1 MKNTKSTKVSVTK
14 QSLGLRE
21 NVTLKNLSQSIAKLN
36 KSAITATVNYVAR
49 RILKETKNMKGE
61 LVLTRKNGVLSFAVQ
76 QKPTVKIN
84 PANVFKNKT
93 NQMIS
98 GYKNPAKQAVG
109 IMEMMADTKFATFV
123 ENMPDK
129 FVESKTTLDMYA
141 MYNNMIKDAFGK
153 SKVTED
159 IDRELAA
166 AGVDTT
172 QRVPKEYS
180 NSVDDIKNRFKKLG
194 KKD

>member
-1 MKNTKSTKVSVTK
+1 
-14 QSLGLRE
+14 
-21 NVTLKNLSQSIAKLN
+21 
-36 KSAITATVNYVAR
+36 
-49 RILKETKNMKGE
+49 
-61 LVLTRKNGVLSFAVQ
+61 VLSFAVQ